1 MTMISTPLLAVAL
14 LALSSGAAFA
24 QNAAAAKALAS
35 KSACLACHAVDKKLV
50 GPAYKDVAARHKG
63 QADALE
69 KVAARIKSGGAG
81 LYGPVPMPPQAQL
94 KDDELKLLAGWILSG
109 APDQ

>member
-1 MTMISTPLLAVAL
+1 MTMISNSLFAVAL
-14 LALSSGAAFA
+14 LALTSSTAFA

-35 KSACLACHAVDKKLV
+35 KNACLACHAVDKKLV
-50 GPAYKDVAARHKG
+50 GPAYQDVAAKHKG
-63 QADALE
+63 QADALD
-69 KVAARIKSGGAG
+69 KVAARIKSGGSG

-94 KDDELKLLAGWILSG
+94 KDDELKLLAGWILAG

>member
-1 MTMISTPLLAVAL
+1 MSSSQMLSAAL
-14 LALSSGAAFA
+14 LTLFSGAALA

-50 GPAYKDVAARHKG
+50 GPAFKEVAAKHAG

-69 KVAARIKSGGAG
+69 KVSARIKSGGAG
-81 LYGPVPMPPQAQL
+81 MYGPVPMPAQAQL
-94 KDDELKLLAGWILSG
+94 KDDELKLLAGWILAG
-109 APDQ
+109 APEQ

>member
-1 MTMISTPLLAVAL
+1 MTMTSIQLLSAAL
-14 LALSSGAAFA
+14 LTLLSGAALA

-35 KSACLACHAVDKKLV
+35 KNACLACHAVDKKLV
-50 GPAYKDVAARHKG
+50 GPAFKDVAAKHAG

-69 KVAARIKSGGAG
+69 KVSARIKSGGAG
-81 LYGPVPMPPQAQL
+81 LYGPVPMPAQAQL
-94 KDDELKLLAGWILSG
+94 KDDELKLLAGWILAG

>member
-1 MTMISTPLLAVAL
+1 MTMISTSLIAVAL
-14 LALSSGAAFA
+14 LALTSNAALA

-50 GPAYKDVAARHKG
+50 GPAFKEVAAKHKG

-69 KVAARIKSGGAG
+69 KVSARIKSGGSG
-81 LYGPVPMPPQAQL
+81 MYGPVPMPAQAQL
-94 KDDELKLLAGWILSG
+94 KDDELKLLAGWILAG